1 MKNFLHYLCI
11 LAVAVITLNACNNDS
26 NGCPDGY
33 EGANCAEEVREK
45 FVGTYTATWYQI
57 GIDTFDAGFDIE
69 KDVASIEGLILDN
82 LTLTV
87 DNAPANRV
95 LLPLQTL
102 VSPVGVE
109 STWQGQG
116 VLTSNNE
123 LRFDL
128 SVTIDGGAP
137 SELIIIGTK
146 Q

>member
-11 LAVAVITLNACNNDS
+11 LTVAVITLNACNDDS

-95 LLPLQTL
+95 LLPSQTL